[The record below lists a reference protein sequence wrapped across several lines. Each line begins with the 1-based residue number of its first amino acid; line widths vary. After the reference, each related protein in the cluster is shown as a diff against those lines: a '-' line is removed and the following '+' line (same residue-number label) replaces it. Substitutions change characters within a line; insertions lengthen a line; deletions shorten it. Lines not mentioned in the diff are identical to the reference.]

1 MSLARLA
8 IAAGLLSS
16 VACNSSLIDT
26 NGRLNARACEQTY
39 EFGNSGCAE
48 IAGTVLDRQD
58 RALPGMIVGPRYVF
72 PGAPFNTPY
81 ATTDSAG
88 RFRLRITRFG
98 ADAPAVGPD
107 TTSLFVLAYDPRS
120 SGVNVPATV
129 RDSVLVRVTVV
140 PVGRVPEPALV
151 TIRLPV
157 N

>member
-1 MSLARLA
+1 MNLARVA
-8 IAAGLLSS
+8 IAAGLLTIA
-16 VACNSSLIDT
+16 ACNSLPIDP
-26 NGRLNARACEQTY
+26 NGRLDARACEQTY

-48 IAGTVLDRQD
+48 IEGAVLDRQD

-72 PGAPFNTPY
+72 PGAAFNTPY

-107 TTSLFVLAYDPRS
+107 TVSLFVLAYDPRS
-120 SGVNVPATV
+120 SGLNVPATV
-129 RDSVLVRVTVV
+129 RDSVMARVTVA
-140 PVGRVPEPALV
+140 PLGRVPVPASV